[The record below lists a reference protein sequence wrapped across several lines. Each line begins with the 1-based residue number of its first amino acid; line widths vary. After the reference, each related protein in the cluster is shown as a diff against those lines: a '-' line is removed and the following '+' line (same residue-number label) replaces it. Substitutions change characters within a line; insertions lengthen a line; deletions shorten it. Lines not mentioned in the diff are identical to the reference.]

1 MMFKMKSMPFAVAC
15 AIASGALVAS
25 LPAMA
30 QTTEA
35 AGATSASTQRVVVT
49 GSLISRTDTET
60 PTPVQVLTAQDIQRS
75 GKTSV
80 AELLNDL
87 AANGAGTLGT
97 GFSGAFANGA
107 AGVSLR
113 GLTVGSTLVLI
124 DGHRMSPY
132 AIGDDSQRSFVD
144 VSNIPFDAVDSIEVL
159 KSGASSLYGSDAVAG
174 VINIKLKKNFQG
186 TRVAAESGNTQHGG
200 GKTHRASISAGI
212 GDIDND
218 GYNAFVTAEWRRQG
232 AIKVSDRDQFQWD
245 NRDYRSLGGNNLT
258 LGNPVA
264 RLGVNSAGKLAPV
277 SLNGFLTAANSPFL
291 YNPSGAALPGINP
304 TTGLAYTALENPANY
319 QFLDPKCNFALY
331 RAGEC
336 SVRDTTGFIQPPT
349 ENINIVV
356 GLTKKLTQ
364 DWELAFKGSMF
375 NRTNTNNRG
384 VPLTY
389 SPTTFAGSTS
399 LNNAVLTTGVGRVA
413 STLFQPGA
421 LIGQGLTNNFANPV
435 RLYGY
440 VPDIDGQAQQHNNSS
455 TTRFAL
461 DLHGSAY
468 GWDVSAAGG
477 ITQAKVDIDYSG
489 YLDRAALY
497 RLINAGQFNV
507 LGGNSQAIMDQVS
520 PRFSSTLTSKLNYF
534 DLVGSRE
541 LMQLGAGP
549 LALAGGVHWHKRTW
563 DAPASPLTANGQVGN
578 TSAFVMGDETNTAG
592 FAELQ
597 ANPIK
602 SLELHLSGR
611 YDHYDTFGHAF
622 TPAAS
627 FKWTPTQ
634 AFALRGTFARGFRAP
649 NPAETGNAGSF
660 FSYNGIA
667 DPILCPGG
675 PNNPYA
681 ANTVIGSCTLQPAYV
696 QTTSQ
701 NLSPEKSKSYTLGV
715 VLQPIREINATL
727 DYYKIEVNNQIV
739 TAAGNDPNY
748 VPTFVRGPITP
759 VDIATGVGQNTVVGT
774 PAAGPILYAQSPYIN
789 LGSTKTSGL
798 EADLQYRL
806 RLPSDAGALRFG
818 LSFAHTF
825 GYEQTTAGVTY
836 QLAGTQGPSGV
847 SGATGSPKNRGQ
859 LSLGYARGPLDV
871 TTTFNYTSG
880 FSGLDPSVGATECG
894 SSSSIITSRTYFSGL
909 VQPDRFC
916 HIPSFT
922 AVNLNV
928 QYKLS
933 QNLSLRGAIL
943 NLLDRQP
950 PLDFNTY
957 GNSSTQTA
965 YNASLH
971 QSGAVGRFFS
981 LGANY
986 TF

>member
-15 AIASGALVAS
+15 ALAGSALVAS
-25 LPAMA
+25 VPAMA

-35 AGATSASTQRVVVT
+35 SGATSAPQRVVVT

-80 AELLNDL
+80 AELLQDL

-107 AGVSLR
+107 SGVSLR

-144 VSNIPFDAVDSIEVL
+144 VSNIPFDAIDSIEVL

-186 TRVAAESGNTQHGG
+186 TRFAAETGDTQHGG
-200 GKTHRASISAGI
+200 GKTNRASLSTGI
-212 GDIDND
+212 GDLDND
-218 GYNAFVTAEWRRQG
+218 GYNAFITAEWRRQG
-232 AIKVSDRDQFQWD
+232 AIKVADRDSNQWA
-245 NRDYRSLGGNNLT
+245 NRDFRSVGGNNLS
-258 LGNPVA
+258 LGAPVA
-264 RLGVNSAGKLAPV
+264 RLNAAGQPV
-277 SLNGFLTAANSPFL
+277 SLNGFLTAASSPFL
-291 YNPSGAALPGINP
+291 YNPSGAGGVNNA
-304 TTGLAYTALENPANY
+304 ANY
-319 QFLDPKCNFALY
+319 QFLDPSCNFTLY
-331 RAGEC
+331 RANGC
-336 SVRDTTGFIQPPT
+336 TVRDTTGFIQPET
-349 ENINIVV
+349 ENINLVI
-356 GLTKKLTQ
+356 GMTKKLAQ

-384 VPLTY
+384 APLTY
-389 SPTTFAGSTS
+389 SPTTFAGNTS
-399 LNNAVLTTGVGRVA
+399 LNNAVLTSGIGRVG
-413 STLFQPGA
+413 STLFAPGA
-421 LIGQGLTNNFANPV
+421 AIGQGLTNNFANPV

-440 VPDIDGQAQQHNNSS
+440 VPGIDGQAQQHNNSS

-468 GWDVSAAGG
+468 GWDVSVAGG

-520 PRFSSTLTSKLNYF
+520 PRFSNTLTSKLNYF
-534 DLVGSRE
+534 DAVGSRE
-541 LMQLGAGP
+541 IMQLGAGA
-549 LALAGGVHWHKRTW
+549 LAFAGGVHWHKRTW
-563 DAPASPLTANGQVGN
+563 DAPASPLTVNGQVGS
-578 TSAFVMGDETNTAG
+578 TSAFVMGDETNTAVFG
-592 FAELQ
+592 ELQ
-597 ANPIK
+597 ATPIK
-602 SLELHLSGR
+602 SVELHLSSR
-611 YDHYDTFGHAF
+611 YDHYDTGSKAF

-634 AFALRGTFARGFRAP
+634 QFALRGTFARGFRAP

-681 ANTVIGSCTLQPAYV
+681 ANTVIGSCTLQPTYV

-701 NLSPEKSKSYTLGV
+701 NLSPEKSKSYTLGIV
-715 VLQPIREINATL
+715 VEPIRGLNATL
-727 DYYKIEVNNQIV
+727 DYYRINVNNQIV

-748 VPTFVRGPITP
+748 EPTFVRGPVTP
-759 VDIATGVGQNTVVGT
+759 VDIATGTGTNTIVGT

-789 LGSTKTSGL
+789 AGSTKTSGL
-798 EADLQYRL
+798 EADIGYRW
-806 RLPSDAGALRFG
+806 RLPNDFGALRAN

-825 GYEQTTAGVTY
+825 GYEQTVAGITY
-836 QLAGTQGPSGV
+836 QLAGTQGPSVV

-859 LSLGYARGPLDV
+859 FSVGYARGPLDV
-871 TTTFNYTSG
+871 TTTVNYTSG
-880 FSGLDPSVGATECG
+880 FSGLDPSVDANDCATA
-894 SSSSIITSRTYFSGL
+894 SATITGRAYFSGL

-916 HIPSFT
+916 RIASFT
-922 AVNLNV
+922 SVNLNV
-928 QYKLS
+928 QYKVS
-933 QNLSLRGAIL
+933 ENLSLRGAIL
-943 NLLDRQP
+943 NMFDREP

-957 GNSSTQTA
+957 GNSSVQTP

-971 QSGAVGRFFS
+971 QAGAVGRFFS
-981 LGANY
+981 LGLAY